1 MTATIIFFQK
11 KDIINLRNKKMN
23 EKIKFFIEKIK
34 HNILEGRYDIT
45 DYCGDCF
52 VDEKEI
58 QSCMK
63 DCGDIPEECYICNE
77 MFEYTKEDWENF
89 FNLLMEKIK

>member
-1 MTATIIFFQK
+1 
-11 KDIINLRNKKMN
+11 MN

-34 HNILEGRYDIT
+34 HNILKGRYDIT
-45 DYCGDCF
+45 DWCGDCF

-63 DCGDIPEECYICNE
+63 DCGDIPEECYICIE
-77 MFEYTKEDWENF
+77 MFGNQYLTPSFWQSQRIMA
-89 FNLLMEKIK
+89 LLVSSPT